1 MRAAVILGAVALA
14 AAVPQALAQ
23 QSAAGATPAAS
34 NPIARFMGAVRESIN
49 LPPAAQQQPVA
60 TRKKQSQRYRR
71 SFTSRGRYRA
81 RATRRVS
88 PSHRAQQVPWP
99 RPVAASRRT
108 AQASNVTVLRTSV
121 VRRPIVRTILINN
134 ELLPL
139 PAAEFVGDPVKLHV
153 PSIGDVEIP
162 EDRYPQV
169 FKLLVSENP
178 ADRTEALRTLREI
191 RDATDALRDWARSK
205 GRLRNP

>member
-1 MRAAVILGAVALA
+1 MRAAVILGAMALA
-14 AAVPQALAQ
+14 AAVPEALAQ
-23 QSAAGATPAAS
+23 QAAGAAPAGS
-34 NPIARFMGAVRESIN
+34 SPLARFMGAVRDSIN
-49 LPPAAQQQPVA
+49 LPPAAEVEPVA
-60 TRKKQSQRYRR
+60 TRKKRTRRYRR
-71 SFTSRGRYRA
+71 TVPSRAQFRS
-81 RATRRVS
+81 RATQRRRS
-88 PSHRAQQVPWP
+88 PRRAQQVPWP
-99 RPVAASRRT
+99 LPVAASRRA
-108 AQASNVTVLRTSV
+108 AQGSNVTVLRTSV

-153 PSIGDVEIP
+153 PSVGDVEIP

-169 FKLLVSENP
+169 FKLLVSGNP
-178 ADRTEALRTLREI
+178 ADQAEALRTLREI